1 MIEEDKY
8 PTRFLYWYWTTNLFK
23 GNDQYFLMK
32 SFYINMR
39 TAYLPHISPLVNLGR
54 SVFYQT
60 EAQLRTSPLKTI
72 QPSSWKQPHS
82 SRVAS
87 AVYNRR
93 LASVTSN
100 PNLPPPP
107 RQRHLESKPAS
118 AASRLATS
126 LPTMSLRSDPKMSWW
141 FCVFV
146 VLCWWSD
153 DGGSGVFAIPD
164 KEDREEARQTVQHR
178 RAAVDGKRI
187 SVTSVL
193 MYAMRALHK
202 IRRSKVLWPSSQF
215 VVSNP
220 AQSLAALRSTLIPPN
235 LGLVWMQSTCLSGLG
250 WILVRVEIKLNS
262 TPSKRGLMWIAQPNN
277 PPSKGSLSCIGQVTI
292 CTLT

>member
-1 MIEEDKY
+1 
-8 PTRFLYWYWTTNLFK
+8 
-23 GNDQYFLMK
+23 MK

-118 AASRLATS
+118 AASR
-126 LPTMSLRSDPKMSWW
+126 
-141 FCVFV
+141 
-146 VLCWWSD
+146 
-153 DGGSGVFAIPD
+153 GVFAIPD

-202 IRRSKVLWPSSQF
+202 IRRSK
-215 VVSNP
+215 
-220 AQSLAALRSTLIPPN
+220 
-235 LGLVWMQSTCLSGLG
+235 
-250 WILVRVEIKLNS
+250 E
-262 TPSKRGLMWIAQPNN
+262 
-277 PPSKGSLSCIGQVTI
+277 SCIKKSHTTTQTHKLPGLNYQKTEN
-292 CTLT
+292 LA